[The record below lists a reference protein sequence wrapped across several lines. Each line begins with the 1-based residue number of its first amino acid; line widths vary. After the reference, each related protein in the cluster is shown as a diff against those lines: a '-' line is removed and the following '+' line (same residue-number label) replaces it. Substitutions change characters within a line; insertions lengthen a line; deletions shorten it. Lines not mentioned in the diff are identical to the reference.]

1 MPDHQQASA
10 SRQSP
15 AEVYERA
22 IVPAVFAPWVEALLG
37 HTGLGPGQRLLDI
50 ACGTGIVARTAA
62 GIVGDTGR
70 VVGLDLNSSMLEVAQ
85 TLEPSIEWRE
95 GSAVDLPFPDQ
106 SFDVV
111 TCQQGLQFFPNRLNA
126 VREMRRVLAPGG
138 RLAAAVWCPVE
149 TCPGYYAFLQ
159 GLERYV
165 GDTAAAPTRAI
176 FSFGDAEMLR
186 SLLEE
191 AQFAD
196 VRVMRDIRRV
206 RFPSPEEFVAALLGG
221 SNLARLGVRIEGPA
235 LDVLNSKVSTSLQGY
250 LDSQGLTFPME
261 AHLASARK

>member
-1 MPDHQQASA
+1 MTDQRDASA
-10 SRQSP
+10 SRHSP

-22 IVPAVFAPWVEALLG
+22 MVPAVFAPWVDALLG
-37 HTGLGPGQRLLDI
+37 LTSLGPGQRLLDI

-62 GIVGDTGR
+62 EMVGDTGR
-70 VVGLDLNSSMLEVAQ
+70 VVGLDLNPSMLEVAQ
-85 TLEPSIEWRE
+85 ALEPSIEWRE

-111 TCQQGLQFFPNRLNA
+111 TCQQGLQFFPDRLKA
-126 VREMRRVLAPGG
+126 VGEMRRVLAPGG
-138 RLAAAVWCPVE
+138 RLSVAVWCPVE
-149 TCPGYYAFLQ
+149 TCPGYDAFLQ
-159 GLERYV
+159 GLDRYV

-191 AQFAD
+191 AQFSD
-196 VRVMRDIRRV
+196 VIVLRDTRTV
-206 RFPSPEEFVAALLGG
+206 RFPSTGDFVAALLGG
-221 SNLARLGVRIEGPA
+221 SNLARLGVRIEGPV
-235 LDVLNSKVSTSLQGY
+235 LDLLKSHVSTSLQGY